1 MLSGRAWTFTADVE
15 VGSAPLEGVIYARGG
30 HNIGHSMFI
39 RNGELNFYYNALGKH
54 QRASAPVSL
63 PAGKHTLAARFDREG
78 ETGTITLLV
87 DGKEI
92 GNVHIPK
99 IMRILGSMGMD
110 LGCDR
115 LSPVCP
121 DYVAPFPFTGKI
133 VQATFEIRSR
143 PTKID
148 EQAEMR
154 AEAAKE

>member
-1 MLSGRAWTFTADVE
+1 LT
-15 VGSAPLEGVIYARGG
+15 P
-30 HNIGHSMFI
+30 
-39 RNGELNFYYNALGKH
+39 
-54 QRASAPVSL
+54 
-63 PAGKHTLAARFDREG
+63 GKHTLAARFDREG

-133 VQATFEIRSR
+133 EKATFEIRSR